1 MISIF
6 LSGIAIGLAG
16 AGHCLGMC
24 GGLASLLSVG
34 GKIKHSWLVVYNVG
48 RGLSYLAFTLLLSS
62 ALYYGLADYYTQ
74 SMQPL
79 RTLAGIIMILM
90 GLYICGASRLILVTE
105 KAGRLLWKS
114 IQPAAKSLLPIRS
127 SKQALLAG
135 IIWGWLPCG
144 LVYSTV
150 LWATSLGSVSLSMIA
165 ITGFILGTL
174 PSMLLAGLFSQQLKD
189 IWQRYQLK
197 WLFGISIILYG
208 AYSIP
213 LVKSMLS
220 SIG

>member
-1 MISIF
+1 
-6 LSGIAIGLAG
+6 
-16 AGHCLGMC
+16 
-24 GGLASLLSVG
+24 
-34 GKIKHSWLVVYNVG
+34 
-48 RGLSYLAFTLLLSS
+48 
-62 ALYYGLADYYTQ
+62 
-74 SMQPL
+74 MQPL

-135 IIWGWLPCG
+135 IIWGWLHCG

-150 LWATSLGSVSLSMIA
+150 LWATSLGSVSLSMMA

-208 AYSIP
+208 TYSIP